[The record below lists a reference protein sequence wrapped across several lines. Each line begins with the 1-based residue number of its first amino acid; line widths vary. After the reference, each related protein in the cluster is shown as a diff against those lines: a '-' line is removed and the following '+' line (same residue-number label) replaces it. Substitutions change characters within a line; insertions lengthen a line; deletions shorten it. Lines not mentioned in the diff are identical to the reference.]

1 MSAYLRNSTGVTLMN
16 ESKNDHK
23 SNFAK
28 FNGNAEKLKPQTEK
42 PNEDDN
48 IPKPDVEK
56 PKNDN
61 NKPK

>member
-1 MSAYLRNSTGVTLMN
+1 MN

-42 PNEDDN
+42 PDKDDN